1 MKIRIVDTDSEFDA
15 LERPWNQLSEKTSP
29 NFFSSFDY
37 VRMAW
42 KHLRGSGDRL
52 YILVLSE
59 GPSIIGIA
67 PFYIERRRRWRIPFR
82 AIKWIGTLEGDR
94 PRLIVRENEEMCWDE
109 IFRFL
114 KSQEHCWDV
123 LDLVEQQVD
132 GPEGLGWSFLPR
144 SGWYWRKST
153 DLINYYVSL
162 ERSWQDYL
170 KGLDSNIRREWTRR
184 KRRLSSDPGGYEV
197 ERISDPERI
206 KEALS
211 RFVIVERAGWKGKD
225 GIGVGKDERTLLFYE
240 DLLVRLAG
248 KGQAFIYFLKSKRET
263 IAGKICFIQQDVVY
277 SRHTTYLPSY
287 AAYSPGILVQA
298 DLIQEL
304 FGGPYRELDL
314 LGSSRFE
321 TPPKNKTDW
330 ATGRRE
336 TVRFTACRV
345 HSRLLPYVVFKRL
358 EHIFKRGWR
367 GYQKRR
373 KMIGTTG
380 CSPAH

>member
-1 MKIRIVDTDSEFDA
+1 MKIRIVDTDDEFDA
-15 LERPWNQLSEKTSP
+15 LEKPWNQLSEKTSP

-37 VRMAW
+37 VQTAW

-94 PRLIVRENEEMCWDE
+94 PRLIVMENEEMCWNE

-114 KSQEHCWDV
+114 KSQERRWDI
-123 LDLVEQQVD
+123 LDLVEQPLA
-132 GPEGLGWSFLPR
+132 GPEGRGWSFLPR
-144 SGWYWRKST
+144 SGWYWRKLS
-153 DLINYYVSL
+153 DLINYYIPL
-162 ERSWQDYL
+162 EGSWEDYL
-170 KGLDSNIRREWTRR
+170 KGLDTNIRHQWNRR
-184 KRRLSSDPGGYEV
+184 KRRLCSNHGGYEV

-206 KEALS
+206 REALS
-211 RFVIVERAGWKGKD
+211 RFVVVEQAGWKGKE
-225 GIGVGKDERTLLFYE
+225 GIGVGKDKQTLLFYE

-248 KGQAFIYFLKSKRET
+248 KGKAFIYFLKSKGET

-277 SRHTTYLPSY
+277 SRHTTYLPSF
-287 AAYSPGILVQA
+287 AAYSPGILLGAEIIQ
-298 DLIQEL
+298 DL
-304 FGGPYRELDL
+304 FRGPYRELDL

-321 TPPKNKTDW
+321 TLPKHKTDW

-336 TVRFTACRV
+336 TVHFTACRV

-358 EHIFKRGWR
+358 EHILKRGWWR
-367 GYQKRR
+367 NQEQRDG
-373 KMIGTTG
+373 IP
-380 CSPAH
+380 SAS

>member
-15 LERPWNQLSEKTSP
+15 LERPWDQLSEKTCP

-37 VRMAW
+37 VQTAW

-94 PRLIVRENEEMCWDE
+94 PRLIVRENEEMCWNE

-132 GPEGLGWSFLPR
+132 GPEGRGWSFLPR

-206 KEALS
+206 REALS

-248 KGQAFIYFLKSKRET
+248 KGKAFIYFLKSKGET

-277 SRHTTYLPSY
+277 SRHTTYMPSY

-358 EHIFKRGWR
+358 EHILKRGWR
-367 GYQKRR
+367 RYQERR

>member
-1 MKIRIVDTDSEFDA
+1 MKIRIVDTDDEFDA
-15 LERPWNQLSEKTSP
+15 LEKPWDQLSEKTSP

-37 VRMAW
+37 VQTAW

-94 PRLIVRENEEMCWDE
+94 PRLIVMENEEMCWNE

-114 KSQEHCWDV
+114 KRQERRWDI
-123 LDLVEQQVD
+123 LDLVEQPLA
-132 GPEGLGWSFLPR
+132 GPEGRGWSFLPR
-144 SGWYWRKST
+144 SGWYWRKLS
-153 DLINYYVSL
+153 DLINYYIPL
-162 ERSWQDYL
+162 EGSWEDYL
-170 KGLDSNIRREWTRR
+170 KGLDTNIRHQWNRR
-184 KRRLSSDPGGYEV
+184 KRRLCSNHGGYEV

-206 KEALS
+206 REALS
-211 RFVIVERAGWKGKD
+211 RFVVVEQAGWKGKE
-225 GIGVGKDERTLLFYE
+225 GIGVGKDKQTLLFYE

-248 KGQAFIYFLKSKRET
+248 KGKAFIYFLKSKGET

-277 SRHTTYLPSY
+277 SRHTTYLPSF
-287 AAYSPGILVQA
+287 AAYSPGILLGAEIIQ
-298 DLIQEL
+298 DL
-304 FGGPYRELDL
+304 FRGPYRELDL

-321 TPPKNKTDW
+321 TLPKHKTDW

-336 TVRFTACRV
+336 TVHFTACRV

-358 EHIFKRGWR
+358 EHILKRGWWR
-367 GYQKRR
+367 NQEQRDG
-373 KMIGTTG
+373 IP
-380 CSPAH
+380 SAS

>member
-1 MKIRIVDTDSEFDA
+1 MKIRIVDTDDEFDA
-15 LERPWNQLSEKTSP
+15 LEKPWNQLSEKTSP

-37 VRMAW
+37 VQTAW

-94 PRLIVRENEEMCWDE
+94 PRLIVMENEEMCWNE

-114 KSQEHCWDV
+114 KSQERRWDI
-123 LDLVEQQVD
+123 LDLVEQPLA
-132 GPEGLGWSFLPR
+132 GPEGRGWSFLPR
-144 SGWYWRKST
+144 SGWYWRKLS
-153 DLINYYVSL
+153 DLINYYIPL
-162 ERSWQDYL
+162 EGSWEDYL
-170 KGLDSNIRREWTRR
+170 KGLDTNIRHQWNRR
-184 KRRLSSDPGGYEV
+184 KRRLCSNHDGYEV

-206 KEALS
+206 REALS
-211 RFVIVERAGWKGKD
+211 RFVVVEQAGWKGKE
-225 GIGVGKDERTLLFYE
+225 GIGVGKDKQTLLFYE
-240 DLLVRLAG
+240 DLLVLLAG
-248 KGQAFIYFLKSKRET
+248 KGKAFIYFLKSSGET

-277 SRHTTYLPSY
+277 SRHTTYLPSF
-287 AAYSPGILVQA
+287 AAYSPGILLGAEIIQ
-298 DLIQEL
+298 DL
-304 FGGPYRELDL
+304 FRGPYRELDL

-321 TPPKNKTDW
+321 TLPKHKTDW

-336 TVRFTACRV
+336 TVHFTACRV

-358 EHIFKRGWR
+358 EHILKRGWWR
-367 GYQKRR
+367 NQEQRDG
-373 KMIGTTG
+373 IP
-380 CSPAH
+380 SAS